1 MLTLIY
7 KLKEENEMSYM
18 SLNVV
23 SIQIKKANVEKLTAW
38 VRDFENIRAYGSAS
52 NIDIIKNDDREEDAH
67 YIKTKRYRKEWFDIF
82 FESSDE
88 LNHFYQDWFLEG
100 IARMFDCY
108 VNISSITSWCCP
120 YHESYTMYM
129 DNWCEPYYKNFTGDE
144 SRKWPRHIGMYF
156 WNWVN
161 LDEI

>member
-1 MLTLIY
+1 
-7 KLKEENEMSYM
+7 MSYM

-23 SIQIKKANVEKLTAW
+23 SIQIKKENAEKLTAW
-38 VRDFENIRAYGSAS
+38 VKDFQNICEYVSAS
-52 NIDIIKNDDREEDAH
+52 NIDIIKNNDREEDAH

-88 LNHFYQDWFLEG
+88 LNHFYQEIFSEG

-120 YHESYTMYM
+120 YHESYTMHM
-129 DNWCEPYYKNFTGDE
+129 NNWYEPFYKNFTGDE
-144 SRKWPRHIGMYF
+144 SKRWPRHIHMYF
-156 WNWVN
+156 SDWVDLEN
-161 LDEI
+161 I